1 MKRLVVG
8 ISGAS
13 GVIYGIRLLEVLRGK
28 IETHLIVTEHAEQI
42 ISHETD
48 VPLAA
53 VKSLASYVHAD
64 NDLASPLASGSFMT
78 QGMVIVPCSV
88 KTLSTVA
95 NSYAQTLMSRAADVH
110 LKERRRVVLVVRETP
125 LHLGH
130 LRLMVQVTEMGGII
144 LPPVPAFY
152 IRPKSVDAIIDYTL
166 GKTLDLLEIPHGLF
180 RRWGS
185 QKTSRSHK

>member
-1 MKRLVVG
+1 MKRLVIG

-28 IETHLIVTEHAEQI
+28 IETHLIITQHAEQV
-42 ISHETD
+42 ISQETD
-48 VPLAA
+48 VPLEA
-53 VKSLASYVHAD
+53 VKSLASCVHAD
-64 NDLASPLASGSFMT
+64 NDLASPLASGSFLT

-95 NSYAQTLMSRAADVH
+95 NSHSQTLMSRAADVH
-110 LKERRRVVLVVRETP
+110 LKERRRLVLVVRETP

-130 LRLMVQVTEMGGII
+130 LKLMAQVTEMGGVI

-152 IRPKSVDAIIDYTL
+152 FRPKSIEAIIDYTL
-166 GKTLDLLEIPHGLF
+166 GKTLDLLEIPHALF

-185 QKTSRSHK
+185 QKPGRSRT

>member
-1 MKRLVVG
+1 MKRLVIG

-28 IETHLIVTEHAEQI
+28 IETHLIVTEHAEQV
-42 ISHETD
+42 ISRETD
-48 VPLAA
+48 VTLDA
-53 VKSLASYVHAD
+53 VKSLASCAHAD
-64 NDLASPLASGSFMT
+64 DNLASPLASGSFLT
-78 QGMVIVPCSV
+78 QGMVIIPCSI

-95 NSYAQTLMSRAADVH
+95 NSYSQTLMSRAADVN
-110 LKERRRVVLVVRETP
+110 LKERRPLVLVVRETP

-130 LRLMVQVTEMGGII
+130 LRLMSQVTEMGGVI

-152 IRPKSVDAIIDYTL
+152 FNPKSIEDIIDYTL
-166 GKTLDLLEIPHGLF
+166 GKTLDLFEIPHTLF

-185 QKTSRSHK
+185 HKPSRSNK